1 MDELFGDVLPR
12 EVTHRTTKAV
22 FSEAFFG
29 PYAREF
35 AERWNGRGLDTTLVD
50 PQRLR
55 DTWLGPEFDARSR
68 QRSSAWTAQVRR
80 GGPPTIGL

>member
-35 AERWNGRGLDTTLVD
+35 AQRWNGKGLDTSLVD

-55 DTWLGPEFDARSR
+55 DTWLGPEFDAAQAALSR
-68 QRSSAWTAQVRR
+68 AHGQLRR
-80 GGPPTIGL
+80 